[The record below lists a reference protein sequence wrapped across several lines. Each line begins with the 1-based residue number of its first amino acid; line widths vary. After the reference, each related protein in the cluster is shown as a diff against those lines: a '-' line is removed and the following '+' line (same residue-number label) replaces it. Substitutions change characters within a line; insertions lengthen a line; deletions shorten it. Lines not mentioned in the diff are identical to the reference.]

1 MNANHTIP
9 WRDYGAL
16 VAAIA
21 VAGLGLG
28 TALPLSALTL
38 DRWGFGNH
46 VVGALAALTSAGI
59 LLVAPFVAGW
69 TRRCGARRLLLGA
82 IVVSVL
88 GIAVLDAS
96 RDLVVWSIARLVFG
110 AAMGVLFTIG
120 EAWINRVLP
129 DAQRGRWL
137 GVYASIFTLCQLAGP
152 LLVKVIDGAALPF
165 VVTGLLFLPALPIV
179 ALLRDAAPDDGAA
192 GLAPPRMRSVLPQMQ
207 VIVAGTA
214 FFALFDTVA
223 LSLLPL
229 FGLRHGLGESVALY
243 ATSAVIAGDTLLQPV
258 IGWLSDRYGRARL
271 HAACGLV
278 QIAAALALPFAVHA
292 GWLLWPLLLLLGA
305 SAGGIYV
312 LSLVATGE
320 RFAGERLIAA
330 SAVINV
336 SWGIAGIVGPL
347 LTGAAMEAFGPD
359 ALPIAL
365 TACAVM
371 LLAAI
376 GVDAANEPRPAES
389 NRQGKKT

>member
-1 MNANHTIP
+1 MSDHAKMP

-59 LLVAPFVAGW
+59 LLVAPFVARW

-82 IVVSVL
+82 VVVSVAS
-88 GIAVLDAS
+88 IAVLDAS

-129 DAQRGRWL
+129 AAQRGRWL

-152 LLVKVIDGAALPF
+152 LLVKAIDGAALPF
-165 VVTGLLFLPALPIV
+165 VVTGLLFLPALPII
-179 ALLRDAAPDDGAA
+179 ALLREAARDDGLSAT
-192 GLAPPRMRSVLPQMQ
+192 APPRMRSVLPQMQ

-243 ATSAVIAGDTLLQPV
+243 ATSAVIAGDTVLQPI
-258 IGWLSDRYGRARL
+258 IGWLSDRYGRARM
-271 HAACGLV
+271 HAACGAAQV
-278 QIAAALALPFAVHA
+278 AAALALPFAVHA

-320 RFAGERLIAA
+320 RFGGERLIAA

-359 ALPIAL
+359 ALPVAL
-365 TACAVM
+365 AVCA
-371 LLAAI
+371 LLFLL
-376 GVDAANEPRPAES
+376 VQRLERTRTVAELP
-389 NRQGKKT
+389 T

>member
-1 MNANHTIP
+1 MP

-69 TRRCGARRLLLGA
+69 VRRAGARRLLLGA
-82 IVVSVL
+82 VVVSVL
-88 GIAVLDAS
+88 SIGVLDAS
-96 RDLVVWSIARLVFG
+96 RDLAVWSIARVVFG

-129 DAQRGRWL
+129 AAQRGRWL
-137 GVYASIFTLCQLAGP
+137 GVYASIFTLCQLVGP

-179 ALLRDAAPDDGAA
+179 ALLREGVRDDSATDA
-192 GLAPPRMRSVLPQMQ
+192 APPRMRSVLPQMQ

-229 FGLRHGLGESVALY
+229 FGLRHGLGESLALY
-243 ATSAVIAGDTLLQPV
+243 ATSAVIAGDTVLQPV
-258 IGWLSDRYGRARL
+258 IGWLSDRYGRARM
-271 HAACGLV
+271 HAFCGV
-278 QIAAALALPFAVHA
+278 AQMASALALPFAVHA

-320 RFAGERLIAA
+320 RFGGERLIAA

-359 ALPIAL
+359 ALPVAL
-365 TACAVM
+365 AVCALM
-371 LLAAI
+371 FLLAARL
-376 GVDAANEPRPAES
+376 DATAATRPERRPA
-389 NRQGKKT
+389 